1 MKLIC
6 YMGFHMPSFLLWN
19 SSMART
25 QWGKP
30 YHRCF
35 CFNVKCVYSLLCWFA
50 LIGKIA
56 CLWGICLSTKVN
68 PWSWPYFVKL
78 DPEVATELPILR
90 QANIDCYWT
99 NKKENTMEPRF
110 SMLVVIKAV
119 VQIYWCRSFNCN
131 TVEW

>member
-1 MKLIC
+1 MWDFICRVSYSEIPVWEEHSGAYLIIDT
-6 YMGFHMPSFLLWN
+6 FV
-19 SSMART
+19 SML
-25 QWGKP
+25 
-30 YHRCF
+30 HVF
-35 CFNVKCVYSLLCWFA
+35 IVLLCWFA

-56 CLWGICLSTKVN
+56 YLWGICLNIKVN
-68 PWSWPYFVKL
+68 PWSWPHFVKL

-110 SMLVVIKAV
+110 GMLVVIKAV